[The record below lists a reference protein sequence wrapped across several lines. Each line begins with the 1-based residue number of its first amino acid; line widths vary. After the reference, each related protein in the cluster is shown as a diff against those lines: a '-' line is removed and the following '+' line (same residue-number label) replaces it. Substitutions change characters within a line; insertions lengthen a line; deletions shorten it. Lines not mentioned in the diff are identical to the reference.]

1 MCLSLGRVAAPQ
13 TISLRNQREQ
23 QKGAG
28 PNPGAFLIAG
38 QGSWHLQALLSPINR
53 SPHSCRAGSVVPV
66 SPPHAGSWGL
76 KLQGFPNLCPHLGGL
91 ESSLLL
97 QGDLEAQP
105 DLASG
110 HNSHHSPRTALASL
124 QLEVLR
130 VLALVGF

>member
-1 MCLSLGRVAAPQ
+1 MAP
-13 TISLRNQREQ
+13 
-23 QKGAG
+23 
-28 PNPGAFLIAG
+28 
-38 QGSWHLQALLSPINR
+38 
-53 SPHSCRAGSVVPV
+53 AGSGV
-66 SPPHAGSWGL
+66 SDKQISTQLQGRSGGPSKSPTRSWGL

-110 HNSHHSPRTALASL
+110 HNPHHSPGTALASP
-124 QLEVLR
+124 QMEVLR